1 MDTDICG
8 WRQHFVL
15 EIWIWETEVCL
26 SVSADGERME
36 DFTLGEVKTEREKGS
51 LKKKKSQKKIQK
63 RKSSRSESQEHQFL
77 FCFFKVQGS
86 AKKYGNYRLG
96 ERKKHRS
103 KWFCGSRGEK
113 KWAPKQ
119 DITSQSSGVGSER
132 LQLD

>member
-51 LKKKKSQKKIQK
+51 FFKKKKPEKNSKKKI
-63 RKSSRSESQEHQFL
+63 
-77 FCFFKVQGS
+77 
-86 AKKYGNYRLG
+86 
-96 ERKKHRS
+96 
-103 KWFCGSRGEK
+103 
-113 KWAPKQ
+113 
-119 DITSQSSGVGSER
+119 I
-132 LQLD
+132 